1 MELDSTLIPGDDRPR
16 GVLTQADRE
25 FLRGKKEF
33 ASKQSRRDA
42 RYRIRQRIRHAILDF
57 SVILYHLGKRD
68 RRQIFDEYSDNTPD
82 RDPSN
87 LSLDEVRGLVENTMF
102 ASGVSD
108 TIAFLYL
115 GIGDVNL
122 SFEPVLE
129 SAIEAAEEERGYVL
143 ENVSVDITVSRTRP
157 DTEQLRQKLESGE
170 GLTEDELKALI
181 RSGEFEFTESSLD
194 EIFQQFSQILSED
207 IEEGDVTLR
216 FNVEED

>member
-33 ASKQSRRDA
+33 ASEQSSIDA

-57 SVILYHLGKRD
+57 SVILYHLGQRD
-68 RRQIFDEYSDNTPD
+68 RRQIFDAYSNNTPD
-82 RDPSN
+82 RDSSN
-87 LSLDEVRGLVENTMF
+87 LSRDEVRGLVENTMF

-115 GIGDVNL
+115 GMGDANL
-122 SFEPVLE
+122 SFEPILE

-143 ENVSVDITVSRTRP
+143 ENITVDITLSRARP
-157 DTEQLRQKLESGE
+157 DTEQLRRKLENGE

-194 EIFQQFSQILSED
+194 HIFQQFSQILSED
-207 IEEGDVTLR
+207 IEEGDLTLH
-216 FNVEED
+216 FDVEEE